1 MNLYRQQSSRQ
12 SVGGAPKQAGLTLVE
27 LMVAITIGL
36 IITAAVAQVYVSSRT
51 TYTLEEGMA
60 RVQENGR
67 FAMEFLTYD
76 LRMAGYT
83 GCNSKL
89 PATSINNIVASPS
102 TANTLIPGGLS
113 GYRYT
118 GSGGNAVGDWT
129 PTLPTGFFMGG
140 EVKAGTDVIVVQYGS
155 TIDTNLAGPMG
166 NTTAQIQ
173 IATTD
178 ATRMDIQTDDVLMV
192 SDCLN
197 TDIFRANNAGVGAGI
212 TNIAHPSSV
221 NTVNFLSK
229 PYTNDAQIMKLVS
242 RAYYIGT
249 SSDGQ
254 QLALYRREL
263 RRTVVDSLELVQGIE
278 DMRLVYAEDTDAN
291 GVPDVYRAPS
301 AVANWNNVIGVR
313 VGMLAIT
320 PSTTT
325 TKDENPY
332 ELAGIVVPAKNDNY
346 RRHAFNA
353 TVQFRN

>member
-1 MNLYRQQSSRQ
+1 
-12 SVGGAPKQAGLTLVE
+12 
-27 LMVAITIGL
+27 
-36 IITAAVAQVYVSSRT
+36 
-51 TYTLEEGMA
+51 MA

-89 PATSINNIVASPS
+89 PATSINNIVASPT
-102 TANTLIPGGLS
+102 TASTLIPGGLS

-118 GSGGNAVGDWT
+118 GAGGQNDNAVTDWT
-129 PTLPTGFFMGG
+129 PTLPTGFFVGG

-155 TIDTNLAGPMG
+155 TIDTNLVNPM
-166 NTTAQIQ
+166 NITTAQIQ

-178 ATRMDIQTDDVLMV
+178 ATRMNIQTDDVLMV

-313 VGMLAIT
+313 VGMLAVT

-325 TKDENPY
+325 GDDTNTY
-332 ELAGIVVPAKNDNY
+332 ELAGTSVGPMNDKY